1 MKYKFKAYDGKKKSF
16 LNPEMEGGAMLVVVN
31 AVADAVEKK
40 LPDVE
45 EAYHERI
52 HHGKKATNVKIK
64 HERESGQILV
74 FPLGPRTS
82 AQVGLTGDLVR
93 LMEFETHALRSL
105 SGATYKKK
113 V

>member
-1 MKYKFKAYDGKKKSF
+1 MKYKFKAYHGKKKNF

-31 AVADAVEKK
+31 AVADGVETK
-40 LPDVE
+40 LPEVE
-45 EAYHERI
+45 DEYHKRI
-52 HHGKKATNVKIK
+52 HHGKKARNVKID
-64 HERESGQILV
+64 HERESGQILY

-82 AQVGLTGDLVR
+82 AKVGLTGDLVR